1 MELIRSNGDK
11 AVGDENNQKKSYCN
25 EIVKEIRQLNAL
37 RLTKPDMN
45 NCSMK
50 ECGWYLQYKKQKGVL
65 AMPKNI
71 SDM

>member
-11 AVGDENNQKKSYCN
+11 AVGDENNKKKSYCS

-45 NCSMK
+45 NWSIK
-50 ECGWYLQYKKQKGVL
+50 ECGCYLQYEKQKGVL

-71 SDM
+71 SNM